1 MALRLEISDSV
12 ARGIQ
17 LPASEVEARLR
28 QELAVG
34 LYSQHILS
42 LGKASELAEMSRYEF
57 GDLVGSRGVPRHYT
71 EADLEADL
79 AYANGQ

>member
-12 ARGIQ
+12 VDGLR
-17 LPASEVEARLR
+17 LPAPEVEARLR

-42 LGKASELAEMSRYEF
+42 LGKASELAEMSRYDF
-57 GDLVGSRGVPRHYT
+57 GDLIGSRGVPRHYT
-71 EADLEADL
+71 EADLEADF

>member
-12 ARGIQ
+12 ADDIR
-17 LPASEVEARLR
+17 LPAPEAEARLR

-57 GDLVGSRGVPRHYT
+57 GDLIGSRGVPRHYT
-71 EADLEADL
+71 EADLEADF